1 MSRSFGA
8 IIIGDEILSGK
19 RQDKHFAKII
29 EMLGTRGLRLSWV
42 EYVGDDRARLT
53 AIFRRTMAAGDI
65 VFSCGGIGNTPDD
78 HTRQAVAAALGVGL
92 ELHPQGY
99 EELKARFNGEEIN
112 DLRKLLVTFPAGVSI
127 IPNPFNRIPGF
138 MVNDHF
144 FVPGFPQMAHP
155 MIEWALDTFYR
166 DLFRPVDGLV
176 EKAILFDRADGLRE
190 RPARPD
196 GTHRH
201 RLPEPAPVLAAV
213 DRQPR
218 APPPRTRRRRRT
230 ATSRP
235 GDGRNLYRGGPARA
249 GLDLAPL
256 IAPWRR
262 CNWRGRHILKGYRPR
277 CGHKK
282 TREFAGFQ

>member
-8 IIIGDEILSGK
+8 VIIGDEILSGK

-29 EMLGTRGLRLSWV
+29 EILGARGLRLAWV

-53 AIFRRTMAAGDI
+53 ATFRRTMAAGDI

-78 HTRQAVAAALGVGL
+78 HTRQAVAAALDVEL

-112 DLRKLLVTFPAGVSI
+112 DMRKLLVTFPAGVRI

-155 MIEWALDTFYR
+155 MIEWALDNFYR
-166 DLFRPVDGLV
+166 DLFKPVDGLV
-176 EKAILFDRADGLRE
+176 EKAILLTGPMAYESALLDLMERIVSDYPSLRLFSLPSVANRE
-190 RPARPD
+190 R
-196 GTHRH
+196 RH
-201 RLPEPAPVLAAV
+201 LELGVEGEPALVDKAMGEICSEVGRRGLAW
-213 DRQPR
+213 
-218 APPPRTRRRRRT
+218 TW
-230 ATSRP
+230 RP
-235 GDGRNLYRGGPARA
+235 
-249 GLDLAPL
+249 
-256 IAPWRR
+256 
-262 CNWRGRHILKGYRPR
+262 
-277 CGHKK
+277 
-282 TREFAGFQ
+282 

>member
-8 IIIGDEILSGK
+8 VIIGDEILSGK

-29 EMLGTRGLRLSWV
+29 EILGAHGLRLAWV
-42 EYVGDDRARLT
+42 EYVGDDRTRLT
-53 AIFRRTMAAGDI
+53 ATFRRTMAAGDI

-78 HTRQAVAAALGVGL
+78 HTRQAVAAALGVEL

-112 DLRKLLVTFPAGVSI
+112 DMRKLLVTFPAGVRI

-166 DLFRPVDGLV
+166 DLFKPVDGLV
-176 EKAILFDRADGLRE
+176 EKAILLTGPMAYESALLDLMDRIVRDYPGLRLFSLPSIANRERRHLELGVEGAPQLVDRAMGEICAEVDQRGVTWTW
-190 RPARPD
+190 RP
-196 GTHRH
+196 
-201 RLPEPAPVLAAV
+201 
-213 DRQPR
+213 
-218 APPPRTRRRRRT
+218 
-230 ATSRP
+230 
-235 GDGRNLYRGGPARA
+235 
-249 GLDLAPL
+249 
-256 IAPWRR
+256 
-262 CNWRGRHILKGYRPR
+262 
-277 CGHKK
+277 
-282 TREFAGFQ
+282 